1 MAEWPEYRERMLV
14 KLRQRGMTPTL
25 IALTMD
31 VPYDEVIAAMD
42 RLKLPRK
49 RKDRMTV
56 ISPDYV
62 VVRSP
67 SPPRQFSWQT

>member
-1 MAEWPEYRERMLV
+1 MDREIV

-25 IALTMD
+25 IALTID

-42 RLKLPRK
+42 RLNLPRK
-49 RKDRMTV
+49 RKDRVTV

-67 SPPRQFSWQT
+67 SPPRQFSWQI

>member
-31 VPYDEVIAAMD
+31 MPYDEVIAAMD

>member
-1 MAEWPEYRERMLV
+1 MAEWTEHKERQLV
-14 KLRQRGMTPTL
+14 KLRLRGMTPTL

-31 VPYDEVIAAMD
+31 LPYDEVIEAMD
-42 RLKLPRK
+42 RLNLTRK
-49 RKDRMTV
+49 RHDRPV
-56 ISPDYV
+56 KISLDYI

>member
-1 MAEWPEYRERMLV
+1 MDREIV

-25 IALTMD
+25 IALTID

-42 RLKLPRK
+42 RLNLPRK
-49 RKDRMTV
+49 RKDRVTV
-56 ISPDYV
+56 ISPEYV

-67 SPPRQFSWQT
+67 SPPRQFSWEQGA

>member
-1 MAEWPEYRERMLV
+1 
-14 KLRQRGMTPTL
+14 MTPTL

>member
-49 RKDRMTV
+49 RRDRMTV

>member
-1 MAEWPEYRERMLV
+1 MLV

-67 SPPRQFSWQT
+67 SPPRQFSWRT

>member
-1 MAEWPEYRERMLV
+1 MLV

-49 RKDRMTV
+49 RRDRMTV